1 MSREKRP
8 DNQRSRGPQGEM
20 RERIFRYVE
29 RRLLQGRPPS
39 VREIRDHVGLRAVQT
54 VQRHLNGLIEDGLL
68 LREGQGRSRS
78 LRLPDLI
85 GGATRLVPILGG
97 VQAGALTTAL
107 QEVEGFVSVQRG
119 GDDLFALRVKGWSMV
134 NAAILPGDVLVV
146 RSQPDADDGD
156 VVVALVEDEA
166 TVKRLRRVQGRVEL
180 HPENPDFSVIVPE
193 GLQLL
198 GKVIEVRRN
207 LERAE
212 YPVRRT

>member
-8 DNQRSRGPQGEM
+8 DSQRSRGPQGEM

-29 RRLLQGRPPS
+29 QRLLQGRPPS

-107 QEVEGFVSVQRG
+107 QEVEGFVSVQRA

>member
-8 DNQRSRGPQGEM
+8 DSQRSRGPQGEM

-29 RRLLQGRPPS
+29 QRLLQGRPPS

-107 QEVEGFVSVQRG
+107 QEVEGFVSVQRA

-193 GLQLL
+193 ALQLL

-212 YPVRRT
+212 YSVRRT

>member
-8 DNQRSRGPQGEM
+8 DSQRSRGPQGEM

-29 RRLLQGRPPS
+29 QRLLQGRPPS

-107 QEVEGFVSVQRG
+107 QEVEGFVSVQRA

-166 TVKRLRRVQGRVEL
+166 TVYRLRRVQGRVEL
-180 HPENPDFSVIVPE
+180 HPEKPDFSVIVTE
-193 GLQLL
+193 ALQLL